1 MLLFRS
7 LQLSSNSESWQIARD
22 TTLSESIWLLS
33 PDILDSGGYVYHSFL
48 KQTGIYT
55 TPCHAMAA
63 GDTDMIKSDD
73 WKWMPKFPL
82 NIKLP
87 KGGNWTPS
95 RRFNSNSLSTIL
107 VLISTSFTPDPTLVV
122 MLHLFT
128 HQPFIEFPKCLE
140 YPVLALHIYLYFEC
154 LIFDF

>member
-7 LQLSSNSESWQIARD
+7 LQLSSNSESGQIARD

-48 KQTGIYT
+48 KPVFI
-55 TPCHAMAA
+55 PLHARHYMAA
-63 GDTDMIKSDD
+63 GDMEMIKSDD

-107 VLISTSFTPDPTLVV
+107 VLISTFFTPDPTLVV
-122 MLHLFT
+122 TLHLFI
-128 HQPFIEFPKCLE
+128 HQPFLEFPKCLE
-140 YPVLALHIYLYFEC
+140 YPVLGLHIYLYFEC
-154 LIFDF
+154 LMFDF